1 MRVARSEF
9 YGGPSI
15 NPHWHVPRAL
25 HSLEGEI
32 DTAKRIIERLDSF
45 LEQRIAGFE
54 HVHELGVVSTA
65 IMVSALVAERALKSL
80 IAQTQPTVQP
90 KKTHGLANLFAQ
102 LEAPVQEE
110 IRAQYRMMQDWVA
123 HYEDIEEV
131 FSVASKSFE
140 AWRYTMEDRT
150 ARGGIPRDVLK
161 AGAAVHAI
169 CFRYLRMWQREIR
182 SSCRR

>member
-32 DTAKRIIERLDSF
+32 DTAKRIIERLDPF

-54 HVHELGVVSTA
+54 HVHELGVVSVA

-90 KKTHGLANLFAQ
+90 EKTHGLANLFAQ

-110 IRAQYRMMQDWVA
+110 IKAQYQMMQDWVA
-123 HYEDIEEV
+123 HHEDIEKV

-182 SSCRR
+182 SSC